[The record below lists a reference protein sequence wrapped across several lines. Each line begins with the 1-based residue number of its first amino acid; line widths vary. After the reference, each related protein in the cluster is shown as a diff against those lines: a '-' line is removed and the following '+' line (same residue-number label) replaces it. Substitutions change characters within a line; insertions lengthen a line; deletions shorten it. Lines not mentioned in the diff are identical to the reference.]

1 MSIPAYRLREV
12 DVSVTNLRAIMSE
25 LSDEQLGLAEKLIS
39 NALMSVNLEVFHR
52 EKEQESSERRE
63 VASV

>member
-1 MSIPAYRLREV
+1 
-12 DVSVTNLRAIMSE
+12 MSE
-25 LSDEQLGLAEKLIS
+25 LSDEQLGQAEKALS

-52 EKEQESSERRE
+52 EKENSERRE

>member
-1 MSIPAYRLREV
+1 MSIPAYRLKEV
-12 DVSVTNLRAIMSE
+12 NIAVTNLRALMSE
-25 LSDEQLGLAEKLIS
+25 LSDEQLGQAEKALS

-52 EKEQESSERRE
+52 EKENSERRE